1 MVSGMALAG
10 SGDAMVQPTTESN
23 RGRFG
28 QNGYTLLELMI
39 VVAIIGVIAGIGGV
53 NFGVWKSRAD
63 LKEAIQL
70 VRNELAVARMMSMS
84 RNVSVTTTIT
94 VVPTLVTVVTANTNT
109 VAQLSTSSSK
119 IAHINGITNQT
130 GGVPTAPVFTAVPVA
145 TVQFNAMGYRVGG
158 NVPGSQNQVIG
169 LVNDVGTTY
178 AIRINPRGVVDW
190 CPSQFCMGTR

>member
-1 MVSGMALAG
+1 
-10 SGDAMVQPTTESN
+10 MVQPELGSN
-23 RGRFG
+23 RGRWG
-28 QNGYTLLELMI
+28 QSGYTLLELMI

-70 VRNELAVARMMSMS
+70 VKNELAVARMMSMS
-84 RNVSVTTTIT
+84 RNVSVTTNIA
-94 VVPTLVTVVTANTNT
+94 VVPTMVTVTTLNTNT
-109 VAQLSTSSSK
+109 LTVLSTTSSK
-119 IAHINGITNQT
+119 ITRINGITNQT
-130 GGVPTAPVFTAVPVA
+130 GGVPAAPVFTAAPVA
-145 TVQFNAMGYRVGG
+145 IVQFNAMGFRVGG

>member
-1 MVSGMALAG
+1 
-10 SGDAMVQPTTESN
+10 MVQLTLGSKQERWWQS
-23 RGRFG
+23 
-28 QNGYTLLELMI
+28 GYTLLELMI
-39 VVAIIGVIAGIGGV
+39 VVAIIGVIAGIGGI

-70 VRNELAVARMMSMS
+70 VRNELAVARMTSMS
-84 RNVSVTTTIT
+84 RNVSIT
-94 VVPTLVTVVTANTNT
+94 MNIAVVPTMVTVTTLNSNTLA
-109 VAQLSTSSSK
+109 VLSTTSSK
-119 IAHINGITNQT
+119 ITRINGITNQT
-130 GGVPTAPVFTAVPVA
+130 GGVPAVPVFTAAPIA

>member
-1 MVSGMALAG
+1 
-10 SGDAMVQPTTESN
+10 MVQPAIGSN
-23 RGRFG
+23 QGRWG
-28 QNGYTLLELMI
+28 QSGYTLLELMI

-70 VRNELAVARMMSMS
+70 VKNEIAVARMTSMS
-84 RNVSVTTTIT
+84 RNIPVTTNIA
-94 VVPTLVTVVTANTNT
+94 VVPTMVTVTTVNTNT
-109 VAQLSTSSSK
+109 LAVLSTVSSR
-119 IAHINGITNQT
+119 ITRMNGITNQT
-130 GGVPTAPVFTAVPVA
+130 GGVPAVPVFTATPAA
-145 TVQFNAMGYRVGG
+145 TVMFNSMGFRVGG

-169 LVNDVGTTY
+169 LVNDAGTTY

>member
-1 MVSGMALAG
+1 
-10 SGDAMVQPTTESN
+10 
-23 RGRFG
+23 
-28 QNGYTLLELMI
+28 MI
-39 VVAIIGVIAGIGGV
+39 VVAIIGVIASIGGV

-70 VRNELAVARMMSMS
+70 LRNELAVARMMSMS

-94 VVPTLVTVVTANTNT
+94 VVPTLVTAVTTNTNT
-109 VAQLSTSSSK
+109 GAQLSTTSSK
-119 IAHINGITNQT
+119 IARINGITNQIA
-130 GGVPTAPVFTAVPVA
+130 GLPAAPVFAAAPVA
-145 TVQFNAMGYRVGG
+145 TVQFNAMGFRIGG

-169 LVNDVGTTY
+169 LVNDLGTTY